1 MAPLDWI
8 TAAIIVY
15 FAISGLLSGAGAL
28 ATTLSVFLTV
38 ASRSFITTQLTH
50 WVFQLISSL
59 GADPS
64 YGQPLSLVLSFLL
77 FFTLARLVLRALLGV
92 ILPRAGIGRVIYAVG
107 SVIVNGYAYLYLLNV
122 LLRSSWQS
130 YIWLMPYFQGTHTFR
145 LLETIFG
152 TVTAV

>member
-15 FAISGLLSGAGAL
+15 FAVSGLLSGAGAL

-92 ILPRAGIGRVIYAVG
+92 ILPRAALAELFTLWVV
-107 SVIVNGYAYLYLLNV
+107 
-122 LLRSSWQS
+122 
-130 YIWLMPYFQGTHTFR
+130 
-145 LLETIFG
+145 
-152 TVTAV
+152 

>member
-77 FFTLARLVLRALLGV
+77 FFTLARLVLRSLLGF

-107 SVIVNGYAYLYLLNV
+107 SVIVNGYAYLYLLNA

-130 YIWLMPYFQGTHTFR
+130 YIWLIPYFQGTQTFR

-152 TVTAV
+152 NVTAV

>member
-77 FFTLARLVLRALLGV
+77 FFTLARLVLRALLALFCLGQHWQSY
-92 ILPRAGIGRVIYAVG
+92 LRCG
-107 SVIVNGYAYLYLLNV
+107 SVIVNGYAYLYLLNA

>member
-50 WVFQLISSL
+50 WVFSSSPVWAQIL
-59 GADPS
+59 
-64 YGQPLSLVLSFLL
+64 LMVSL
-77 FFTLARLVLRALLGV
+77 
-92 ILPRAGIGRVIYAVG
+92 Y
-107 SVIVNGYAYLYLLNV
+107 
-122 LLRSSWQS
+122 
-130 YIWLMPYFQGTHTFR
+130 H
-145 LLETIFG
+145 
-152 TVTAV
+152 

>member
-8 TAAIIVY
+8 TVAVVVY
-15 FAISGLLSGAGAL
+15 FAVSGLLSGAGAL

-50 WVFQLISSL
+50 WIFQLVSGL

-64 YGQPLSLVLSFLL
+64 YGQPLSLVLSFLV
-77 FFTLARLVLRALLGV
+77 FFALSRSILRALLGF
-92 ILPRAGIGRVIYAVG
+92 ILPKAGIGRLLYAVG
-107 SVIVNGYAYLYLLNV
+107 SVVVNGYAYLYLLNS

-130 YIWLMPYFQGTHTFR
+130 YMWLMPYFQGTQTFR
-145 LLETIFG
+145 LLETILG